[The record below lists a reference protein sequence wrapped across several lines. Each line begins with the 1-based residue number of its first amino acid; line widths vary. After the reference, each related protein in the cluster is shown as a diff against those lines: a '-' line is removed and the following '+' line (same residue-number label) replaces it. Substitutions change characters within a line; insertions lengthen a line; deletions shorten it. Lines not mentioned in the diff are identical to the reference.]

1 MKTLKTRL
9 TLLLIVSCTSVV
21 LSQPNWTKKAD
32 QTYLLSNF
40 RRTRAE
46 VNQETATLTPAQ
58 WRFREAPD
66 KWTIGQVLEHLTMWE
81 LITLSDARYA
91 LYLGP
96 NPTLAAQVR
105 SDSVVASFIYETNPH
120 TSPDFTIPTGL
131 VLGNNNLTIFNDKC
145 DRIIRQIEQVEGDF
159 GQYVRAGKDGNHR
172 NLGQLYIIQFGHV
185 DRHLRQIRRTK
196 QHPDFPKQ

>member
-1 MKTLKTRL
+1 MKTRTAL
-9 TLLLIVSCTSVV
+9 LLLIYIGGFGAFA
-21 LSQPNWTKKAD
+21 QPAWPKKAD
-32 QTYLLSNF
+32 RTYLLDNF

-46 VNQETATLTPAQ
+46 VNQETDRLTSAQ
-58 WRFREAPD
+58 WRFRETSGQ
-66 KWTIGQVLEHLTMWE
+66 WNVGQVLEHLTMWE

-96 NPTLAAQVR
+96 DPVLAAQCR

-120 TSPDFTIPTGL
+120 VSPDFTVPMGL
-131 VLGNNNLTIFNDKC
+131 TPDRNNLTMFNEKC
-145 DRIIRQIEQVEGDF
+145 DLLLRQIEQADGDF

-172 NLGQLYIIQFGHV
+172 TLAQLYIIQFGHA
-185 DRHLRQIRRTK
+185 DRHLRQIRRIK